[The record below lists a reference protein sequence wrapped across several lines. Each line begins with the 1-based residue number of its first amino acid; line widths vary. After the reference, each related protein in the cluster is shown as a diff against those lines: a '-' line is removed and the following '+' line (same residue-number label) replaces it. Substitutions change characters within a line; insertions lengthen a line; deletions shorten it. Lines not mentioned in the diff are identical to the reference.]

1 MTIITS
7 NINEN
12 RIKKT
17 IHFIILILSFSIV
30 GYGQNHFIIL
40 IDGGGKTRS
49 HENNPMLRSLL
60 YDSIPHEIY
69 NKGII
74 LNDSTLLK
82 ANQNDYFSV
91 AFYGLLP
98 HNKVKHN
105 GHKDNLQ
112 VNTLFPALK
121 KVSIENDFIHTSSI
135 NYSTF
140 NSKQSLITN
149 LKSEIKKHETY
160 WYGFASIADY
170 VYMRILK
177 DHKNTIQNTIVL
189 IIVKDFEYNGE
200 GIASERRFIKEHVK
214 DYNRI
219 ADIFNTISEDYN
231 KNEIGS
237 INFQNINSYIF
248 NFYPKVHDSIQ
259 ENYPINIVEN
269 VQLDKNIS
277 EGLLLHYSIVLNEDF
292 FHFIEKYKS
301 RIDSISFE
309 INIDNY
315 RIPLLIN
322 KNSIGFYYQ
331 IKDRN
336 EVCNIDKQEIQ
347 IITSLLVKD
356 DFFGKKW
363 IILNKQQP
371 TFFPKYYKCEIRYW
385 AFFTLKLIV
394 MLFIT
399 LVLILYFY
407 LRILKTEVFYDIEN
421 IGSHNNIKRKDK
433 EISLNKA
440 VKVRFYY
447 EPKKKSKLWQIL
459 SKLAHF
465 GLRVQYNDVKYKIN
479 DMPLVINLL
488 NNESLRIYQKGIK
501 RFIIKYKINN

>member
-1 MTIITS
+1 MTS
-7 NINEN
+7 NVNEN

-17 IHFIILILSFSIV
+17 ILFIIFFLSFLIV
-30 GYGQNHFIIL
+30 GFGQNHFIIL

-49 HENNPMLRSLL
+49 HENNPILRSLL
-60 YDSIPHEIY
+60 YDTIPHEIFD
-69 NKGII
+69 KGIK
-74 LNDSTLLK
+74 LNDSIVLK
-82 ANQNDYFSV
+82 ASQNDYFSV

-98 HNKVKHN
+98 HNKVKHY
-105 GHKDNLQ
+105 GQKDSLQ

-121 KVSIENDFIHTSSI
+121 KVSIENDFIHPSSI

-140 NSKQSLITN
+140 SSKQSLITN
-149 LKSEIKKHETY
+149 LKSEVKKQEIY

-170 VYMRILK
+170 AYMRILK

-248 NFYPKVHDSIQ
+248 NFYPKIHDSIQ
-259 ENYPINIVEN
+259 ENYPINIVGN
-269 VQLDKNIS
+269 IQLDKNIS
-277 EGLLLHYSIVLNEDF
+277 DGLLLHYSIVLNEDYF
-292 FHFIEKYKS
+292 YFIKKYKS

-309 INIDNY
+309 INIDNNK
-315 RIPLLIN
+315 IPIVIN
-322 KNSIGFYYQ
+322 KNSISFYYQ
-331 IKDRN
+331 IEDRN
-336 EVCNIDKQEIQ
+336 EVCNIDKIKIQ
-347 IITSLLVKD
+347 LITSLLVKD

-363 IILNKQQP
+363 IVIDKQQP

-385 AFFTLKLIV
+385 VFFTLILIV
-394 MLFIT
+394 FLFIAF
-399 LVLILYFY
+399 VLILYFY
-407 LRILKTEVFYDIEN
+407 LRISKTEVFYDIES

-433 EISLNKA
+433 EISLNYA
-440 VKVRFYY
+440 VTVRFYY
-447 EPKKKSKLWQIL
+447 EPKNKSKLWQLI
-459 SKLAHF
+459 SKLAHS
-465 GLRVQYNDVKYKIN
+465 GLRVQHDDKTYMIT
-479 DMPLVINLL
+479 DMPLVINLI
-488 NNESLRIYQKGIK
+488 NNENLTIFQKGIK
-501 RFIIKYKINN
+501 RFNIKYKINN